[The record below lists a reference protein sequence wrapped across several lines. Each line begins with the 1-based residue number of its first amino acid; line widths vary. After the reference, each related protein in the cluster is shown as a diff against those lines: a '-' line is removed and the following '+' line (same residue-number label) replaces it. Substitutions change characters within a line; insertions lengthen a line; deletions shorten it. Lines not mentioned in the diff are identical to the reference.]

1 MLDVGD
7 ELAKVKLA
15 AVQAASVFLDRD
27 ATVDKACALIR
38 EAGANGADIVGFPE
52 GFIPAHPTW
61 YGYQPTGGKVS
72 GVLARRLFQNAVEIP
87 GPATD
92 ALSAACRDASVIAV
106 IGVCEKRAG
115 STGTMY
121 NTQLFIGADGQ
132 ILGKHQKL
140 APTVGERLVHTG
152 GWGDTLTSFVTPFGN
167 ISGLVCAEN
176 SNPLAVH
183 VLLSMHTL
191 VHVASWPP
199 HFGGGRSMQETMM
212 AVTPGLA
219 YTLCAF
225 VINSGGIVTDEMID
239 FYAATDD
246 DRAQLTVL
254 KDNGSASIVGP
265 TGKVIAGPMGPGE
278 GILYADVDLN
288 DVLAV
293 KMHHDFAGHYNRFDV
308 FNLTVNRT
316 APSAI
321 SERFALDG
329 DANVDVKSDTDA
341 N

>member
-1 MLDVGD
+1 MGD
-7 ELAKVKLA
+7 NLAKIKLA
-15 AVQAASVFLDRD
+15 AVQAASVFLDRE

-38 EAGANGADIVGFPE
+38 EAGTNGADIIGFPE

-61 YGYQPTGGKVS
+61 YGYQPTGGSVS
-72 GVLARRLFQNAVEIP
+72 ASLARRLFQNAVEIP
-87 GPATD
+87 GPATE
-92 ALSAACRDASVIAV
+92 ALCAACRDAGVIAV
-106 IGVCEKRAG
+106 VGLCEKRAG
-115 STGTMY
+115 TTGTMF
-121 NTQLFIGADGQ
+121 NTQLFIGADGT

-140 APTVGERLVHTG
+140 APTVGERLVHSG
-152 GWGDTLTSFVTPFGN
+152 GWGDTLTSFATPFGN
-167 ISGLVCAEN
+167 VSGLVCAEN

-199 HFGGGRSMQETMM
+199 HFGGGRSMQDTMM
-212 AVTPGLA
+212 AVSPGLA

-239 FYAATDD
+239 LYAASDA
-246 DRAQLTVL
+246 DRTQLTAL
-254 KDNGSASIVGP
+254 KKLGTASIIGP
-265 TGKVIAGPMGPGE
+265 TGKVISGPLAPGE

-316 APSAI
+316 APTAI
-321 SERFALDG
+321 NDLYSPVSEYGNG
-329 DANVDVKSDTDA
+329 DRSE
-341 N
+341 